1 MLTQLIIRMLTPI
14 IVEVFKELM
23 AQLASGQTVQIDD
36 QTVKSA
42 MMARE
47 TRVATAIHGMRA
59 ANETPDS

>member
-1 MLTQLIIRMLTPI
+1 MLTQLIIRLLTPI
-14 IVEVFKELM
+14 IVEVIKELM

-36 QTVKSA
+36 QTVRSA

-59 ANETPDS
+59 INETPDN

>member
-1 MLTQLIIRMLTPI
+1 MLTQLIIRLLSPI
-14 IVEVFKELM
+14 IVEVILEM
-23 AQLASGQTVQIDD
+23 MQRLAAGQTVQIDE
-36 QTVKSA
+36 QTVRSA